1 LTWPRCQAA
10 PLGHEQN
17 RDVLGPCVF
26 ERHRC
31 HREAVG
37 SCAQSLIFGNVAL
50 EMALGLKNSEPRCFA
65 CYAELRPGPKA
76 SAPTG
81 HCCHHLRACGFPA
94 GIADCLARKSSRER
108 AARAKRMFSGPCS
121 RPRDAIAKRSR
132 LYVPFFANNPHTKFQ
147 RLATNSARGGRPRI
161 PTQFDFNI
169 IIIVSE
175 LKGFLCIQ
183 FSLDAIAT
191 A

>member
-1 LTWPRCQAA
+1 MATVPGRPAGPRTEQRRTGTLRVRTASLPSRSNWQLRFDFWKRC
-10 PLGHEQN
+10 LG
-17 RDVLGPCVF
+17 
-26 ERHRC
+26 
-31 HREAVG
+31 
-37 SCAQSLIFGNVAL
+37 S
-50 EMALGLKNSEPRCFA
+50 MALGLKNSEPRCFA

-132 LYVPFFANNPHTKFQ
+132 LYVPFLVTDPHTKFQ

-169 IIIVSE
+169 II
-175 LKGFLCIQ
+175 CC
-183 FSLDAIAT
+183 
-191 A
+191 

>member
-1 LTWPRCQAA
+1 MATVPGRPAGPRT
-10 PLGHEQN
+10 EQ
-17 RDVLGPCVF
+17 RRTGTLRVRTASLPSG
-26 ERHRC
+26 
-31 HREAVG
+31 AIW
-37 SCAQSLIFGNVAL
+37 QLIFGNVAL
-50 EMALGLKNSEPRCFA
+50 DHAMAWLKNSEPRCFA

-132 LYVPFFANNPHTKFQ
+132 ITVPFLVTDPHTKFQ

-169 IIIVSE
+169 ITSW
-175 LKGFLCIQ
+175 
-183 FSLDAIAT
+183 
-191 A
+191 

>member
-1 LTWPRCQAA
+1 MATVPGRPAGPRT
-10 PLGHEQN
+10 EQ
-17 RDVLGPCVF
+17 RRTGTLRV
-26 ERHRC
+26 RT
-31 HREAVG
+31 A
-37 SCAQSLIFGNVAL
+37 SLPSRSNWQLRSKFGNVAL

-132 LYVPFFANNPHTKFQ
+132 LYVAFLVTDPHTEFQ
-147 RLATNSARGGRPRI
+147 RLATNSARGGRPQI

-169 IIIVSE
+169 IIGTGQPIIIVWKNV
-175 LKGFLCIQ
+175 LH
-183 FSLDAIAT
+183 SL
-191 A
+191 